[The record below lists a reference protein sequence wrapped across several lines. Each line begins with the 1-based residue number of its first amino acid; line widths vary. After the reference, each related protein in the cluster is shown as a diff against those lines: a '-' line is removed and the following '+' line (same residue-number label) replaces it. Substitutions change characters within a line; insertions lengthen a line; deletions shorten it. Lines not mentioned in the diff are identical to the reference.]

1 MSNVT
6 WSVHNGVLTNNQL
19 NKTFQREAQPMNRFR
34 QFVKFKSAFGK
45 GVGQTENWLK
55 VSNAGPAAGTATY
68 GGQLT
73 ETNTMFEA
81 GQPLTLGTVTVEEYG
96 MAIPMTFKVQSLSEF
111 DVMTI
116 VRESLLDDSV
126 KVIDGVIERQFNAT
140 LLRYVGITTATSSV
154 TTNGTATVT
163 NTSALGANGGYHVRK
178 MVLELKKRN
187 VPGFQRLGGD
197 YGAILSHEAAESLVG
212 GLVSVNQYTTQGY
225 EKLLNGE
232 QGRWHGTRFVED
244 GFATRFVYSA
254 TGRTATAASNFD
266 TKGLSGNGYVF
277 GSPTVR
283 EIVAV
288 PEHIRAKVV
297 TDYGRSHGLGWYMI
311 GGWKIEWDTSGGAD
325 SRIIK
330 WDSKA

>member
-1 MSNVT
+1 MT

-19 NKTFQREAQPMNRFR
+19 NKTFQREAQPLNRFR

-55 VSNAGPAAGTATY
+55 VSNAGPAAGTTTY

-81 GQPLTLGTVTVEEYG
+81 GQPLALGTVTVQEYG
-96 MAIPMTFKVQSLSEF
+96 MAIPMTFKVQTLSEF

-116 VRESLLDDSV
+116 VRESLLDDQV

-140 LLRYVGITTATSSV
+140 LLRWTGLTSATQTF
-154 TTNGTATVT
+154 TTNGTTAGTNNAT
-163 NTSALGANGGYHVRK
+163 LGMNGGYHVRK
-178 MVLELKKRN
+178 IVLELKKRN

-197 YGAILSHEAAESLVG
+197 YGAIVSHEAAEGLVG
-212 GLVSVNQYTTQGY
+212 SLTSVNQYTTQGY

-232 QGRWHGTRFVED
+232 QGRWHGVRFVED
-244 GFATRFVYSA
+244 GFATRFTTSA
-254 TGRTATAASNFD
+254 TARTATAISWTNNDGVAYF
-266 TKGLSGNGYVF
+266 F

-283 EIVAV
+283 EIVAI

-325 SRIIK
+325 SRIVK
-330 WDSKA
+330 WDSAA